1 MNRSQLE
8 HVILEIGE
16 RTGLE
21 YFYIVGAAAVAAQI
35 PEAFHDR
42 LVQTRDIDVVPGLED
57 PLAEA
62 AMADRLDWVLGEGSD
77 FELEHQYYVQGL
89 DRTTP
94 AYAPQ
99 DWMMRAVSLRVGAY
113 TGLCME
119 IHDVALSKFGAG
131 RPKDL
136 DFNRALAAEGLIDSS
151 VLLERL
157 GKVSA
162 DSEII
167 NRIKQRIAAAF
178 GQS

>member
-77 FELEHQYYVQGL
+77 FELEHHYYVQGL

-94 AYAPQ
+94 AFAPQ
-99 DWMMRAVSLRVGAY
+99 DWMMRAVPLRVGAY

-119 IHDVALSKFGAG
+119 IHDVVLSKFGAG

-136 DFNRALAAEGLIDSS
+136 DFNRALAAEGLIDFP

-157 GKVSA
+157 AEVSA
-162 DSEII
+162 DPEMI
-167 NRIKQRIAAAF
+167 NRIRQRIAAAF
-178 GQS
+178 G

>member
-1 MNRSQLE
+1 M
-8 HVILEIGE
+8 
-16 RTGLE
+16 E
-21 YFYIVGAAAVAAQI
+21 YFYIVGAAAAAAQI
-35 PEAFHDR
+35 PDAFHHR
-42 LVQTRDIDVVPGLED
+42 LMQTRDVDVVPGLED

-77 FELEHQYYVQGL
+77 FELEHHYYVQGL

-99 DWMMRAVSLRVGAY
+99 DWMMRAVPLRAGAY

-136 DFNRALAAEGLIDSS
+136 DFNRALAAGGYLDRTILLARLRNVTADAGLLD
-151 VLLERL
+151 
-157 GKVSA
+157 
-162 DSEII
+162 
-167 NRIKQRIAAAF
+167 RIRQRIAAAF
-178 GQS
+178 GQSLTEGGNGEPEAAT